1 MPREISTAALVNSA
15 TLTPDGKEK
24 ILYHNGYTNYT
35 LAMKKIME
43 KAGIENADTVLVTG
57 YSAGGFAA
65 APLADDVFTHY
76 FPNAANKNVIVDAS
90 LLLYDWHSTA
100 VNVWKSPAAISGKLT
115 TDNLTLDCLRALR
128 EKYGDA
134 IHLLFDCST
143 RDGDLAKMQ
152 NYLSNGI
159 MEVDEDVADNF
170 QKMLKDTIPQFQE
183 IGVNLFLFD
192 GIAYYDDPRNMTAHT
207 IIATPVVWLP
217 FEEQNKS
224 VAQWLTDGINGKLND
239 YGLELVNKEYP
250 KTK

>member
-1 MPREISTAALVNSA
+1 
-15 TLTPDGKEK
+15 
-24 ILYHNGYTNYT
+24 
-35 LAMKKIME
+35 
-43 KAGIENADTVLVTG
+43 
-57 YSAGGFAA
+57 
-65 APLADDVFTHY
+65 
-76 FPNAANKNVIVDAS
+76 
-90 LLLYDWHSTA
+90 
-100 VNVWKSPAAISGKLT
+100 
-115 TDNLTLDCLRALR
+115 
-128 EKYGDA
+128 
-134 IHLLFDCST
+134 
-143 RDGDLAKMQ
+143 MQ